1 MPSGALV
8 AIADPAGASLLDLL
22 RESGVVGKGVLAIL
36 FALSVASWAM
46 IIERLRTLRK
56 ADQETHAFLE
66 RFRDSENLADLT
78 ALAGALRFSP
88 VVALFRSGYRELTR
102 AGGRL
107 AGQAGAGRR
116 LQDGVQRMLE
126 RSAHAEMRRLE
137 RALSF
142 LATVASVA
150 PFIGLFGT
158 VWGIMNAFRG
168 IGAGGQS
175 SLAASA
181 PGIAEALITTA
192 AGLAA
197 AIPAVVAYNY
207 FTRRVRT
214 LSTQMDEFATDFLHL
229 VAQSAPE

>member
-22 RESGVVGKGVLAIL
+22 RESGVVGKVVLAIL
-36 FALSVASWAM
+36 FTLSVASWAM
-46 IIERLRTLRK
+46 IIERLRTFRK
-56 ADQETHAFLE
+56 ADGETRAFLE
-66 RFRDSENLADLT
+66 RFRDSDNLADLT
-78 ALAGALRFSP
+78 SLAGALRFSP

-102 AGGRL
+102 AGARL
-107 AGQAGAGRR
+107 GQAGSGRR
-116 LQDGVQRMLE
+116 IQDGVQRMLE

-158 VWGIMNAFRG
+158 VWGIMDAFRG

-197 AIPAVVAYNY
+197 AIPAVVAYNH

-214 LSTQMDEFATDFLHL
+214 L
-229 VAQSAPE
+229 